1 MTKEQFL
8 SKVDEMTGEDFKK
21 FIMERANKAWNS
33 GAIDHDSFEDN
44 YLLPKIF
51 LSAMGEEIKF
61 QYKPHSNKDI
71 DLRDELITIL

>member
-8 SKVDEMTGEDFKK
+8 QKVDEMTGEDFKK
-21 FIMERANKAWNS
+21 FIMERASKAWNS
-33 GAIDHDSFEDN
+33 GAIDGESFEDN

-61 QYKPHSNKDI
+61 QYKPHSKQDI
-71 DLRDELITIL
+71 ELRDTLATVL